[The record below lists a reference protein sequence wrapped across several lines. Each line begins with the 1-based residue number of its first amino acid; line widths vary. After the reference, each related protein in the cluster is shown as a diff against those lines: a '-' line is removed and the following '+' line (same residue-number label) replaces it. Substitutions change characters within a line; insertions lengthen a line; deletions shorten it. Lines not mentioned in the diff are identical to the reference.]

1 MCRPLQHILNIVI
14 QKKIC
19 YMRVQTLEHWA
30 CHQTL
35 EAAIFSTLQKWIDQL
50 GNLHRETALQLIA
63 KRWFIQTSRCFF
75 IWNYIQPCFTFWNK
89 IKLYFTWFKI
99 LKENF
104 LPVISGRSRTFH
116 VGSVPVAYLTLKT
129 IYSKQNSNNYLQPKV
144 FPLHI
149 SHIKNYL
156 HSKVFQ
162 KLFTSKSIPVVFI
175 SH

>member
-1 MCRPLQHILNIVI
+1 MFKHLSMSSDIGGCNLVNLAKVNRPTWQSSSRNCTSILV
-14 QKKIC
+14 
-19 YMRVQTLEHWA
+19 
-30 CHQTL
+30 
-35 EAAIFSTLQKWIDQL
+35 
-50 GNLHRETALQLIA
+50 A
-63 KRWFIQTSRCFF
+63 KPWFFQTSRCFL

-162 KLFTSKSIPVVFI
+162 KLFT
-175 SH
+175 